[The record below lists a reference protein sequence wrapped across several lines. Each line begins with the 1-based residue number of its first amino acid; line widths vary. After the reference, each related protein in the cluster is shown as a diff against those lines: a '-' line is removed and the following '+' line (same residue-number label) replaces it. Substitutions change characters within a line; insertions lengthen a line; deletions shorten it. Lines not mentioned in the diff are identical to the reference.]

1 MTPLHRLPVLLLL
14 LSALTVISG
23 CARKKPVVVVVPK
36 EQPPVTAPTP
46 APNPEAKTEPQ
57 KREPTAQLPEQ
68 TENQEATKAS
78 PEPPE
83 KKSHH
88 QQRGGIKKPSPVV
101 KAENTPPETK
111 PEPRSTPAP
120 ISPSIS
126 PTDAQRDQYNTE
138 QLLQSSENSLKNL
151 KRQLSKE
158 EEAMVAQARSY
169 INQSRQATKDND
181 PARARTLAQKANL
194 LSNELVRR

>member
-1 MTPLHRLPVLLLL
+1 MTPLQRLPVLLLL
-14 LSALTVISG
+14 LSALMVISG

-36 EQPPVTAPTP
+36 EQPPITAPTP
-46 APNPEAKTEPQ
+46 APTPEAKTEPQ
-57 KREPTAQLPEQ
+57 KPEPTATPEQ
-68 TENQEATKAS
+68 TESQEATKAS

-83 KKSHH
+83 RKSHH
-88 QQRGGIKKPSPVV
+88 RQHGAVKKPSPVV
-101 KAENTPPETK
+101 KAENTPPENR

-126 PTDAQRDQYNTE
+126 PSDAQRDQYNTE
-138 QLLQSSENSLKNL
+138 QLLQGAENTLNNL

-158 EEAMVAQARSY
+158 EEAMVARARSY